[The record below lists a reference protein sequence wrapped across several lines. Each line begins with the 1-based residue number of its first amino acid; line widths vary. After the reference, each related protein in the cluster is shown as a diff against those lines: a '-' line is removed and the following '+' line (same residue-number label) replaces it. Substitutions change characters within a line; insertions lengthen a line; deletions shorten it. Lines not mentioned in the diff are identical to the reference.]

1 MLAEVKYCPCQYL
14 FLEAVYADETFSVW
28 LLPEEGGK
36 ISQVRP
42 ELLILN
48 NFSLKPLPYGFV

>member
-28 LLPEEGGK
+28 LLPEKGEDT
-36 ISQVRP
+36 SQVRP
-42 ELLILN
+42 ATGEW
-48 NFSLKPLPYGFV
+48 FYTGFKKKSIE